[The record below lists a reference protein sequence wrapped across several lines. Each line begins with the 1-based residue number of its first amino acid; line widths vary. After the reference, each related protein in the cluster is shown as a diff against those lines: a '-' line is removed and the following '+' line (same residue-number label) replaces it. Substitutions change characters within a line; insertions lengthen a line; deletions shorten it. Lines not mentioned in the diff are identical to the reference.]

1 MILSVSEQ
9 AWLFLSACAAGF
21 VIGFVYD
28 AFRIIRIAIPH
39 PSFLIQLEDIL
50 YWALALAGM
59 FIFLQH
65 TTGGEVRAYSI
76 FGAGLGA
83 LLYFLT
89 LSVVIMAVSAAII
102 SFIKK
107 VLATA
112 FVVILIPVHLA
123 VHVLAVP
130 YGIAKRLFYLAKK
143 PCKKLLQNSFTY
155 AKIKRR
161 KLNRDVSIM
170 FRKR

>member
-28 AFRIIRIAIPH
+28 AFRIIRIAITH

-50 YWALALAGM
+50 YWVLASAGM
-59 FIFLQH
+59 FIFLQY

-107 VLATA
+107 VLEAA
-112 FVVILIPVHLA
+112 IAVILVPVRLVIHILD
-123 VHVLAVP
+123 VP
-130 YGIAKRLFYLAKK
+130 YGIVKRFFYLAKR
-143 PCKKLLQNSFTY
+143 PCKKLLQNSLTY

-161 KLNRDVSIM
+161 KLTRDVSII